1 MSRRS
6 LINLILLGLITL
18 ASLLIW
24 QLQPDPLP
32 PLTTLQP
39 DQIHSIRITDPA
51 GRDIQLKK
59 TAGQWRLNQSAAN
72 TQRIEQLLSISTTLS
87 LNRFPLPSERLG
99 EFGLQPAGIHLRLN
113 EIELDFGTTDPIRGW
128 RYVRQGDQI
137 HLIGDGFYHHL
148 TAAEEA
154 YLNETFPAPV
164 QNTSL
169 PTGGD
174 QGEGE

>member
-6 LINLILLGLITL
+6 LINLILLGLTTF
-18 ASLLIW
+18 AGLLIW

-32 PLTTLQP
+32 PLTSLQP

-51 GRDIQLKK
+51 GRDIQLNK

-72 TQRIEQLLSISTTLS
+72 TQRIEQLLGISTTLS
-87 LNRFPLPSERLG
+87 LQRFPVPMERLG
-99 EFGLQPAGIHLRLN
+99 EFGLQPPGIRLWLN

-128 RYVRQGDQI
+128 RYVQQGDQL

-148 TAAEEA
+148 SAAKEA
-154 YLNETFPAPV
+154 YLNEK
-164 QNTSL
+164 N
-169 PTGGD
+169 
-174 QGEGE
+174 